1 MDVADQRGQHEAAPS
16 MHRASASNT
25 SFTRWRTSAVHYQ
38 GMRREDACGRDNVRR
53 ERIRTGTTVRCAEHA
68 SFFRAPGVNTEAGA
82 YSAHVHVAIC
92 SATVFRKIQDIPG
105 NPKPAGTEL
114 RSGYSCTGRERKL
127 LFSYSSRGGTVIG
140 HRALIRHCYSWVSLG
155 SPYYSNYPCFLT
167 VQLLFSHSHV
177 S

>member
-1 MDVADQRGQHEAAPS
+1 MLAEGTTSGGKELEPVRRCGAPS
-16 MHRASASNT
+16 TRH
-25 SFTRWRTSAVHYQ
+25 SF
-38 GMRREDACGRDNVRR
+38 VRR
-53 ERIRTGTTVRCAEHA
+53 ELIRKQGHIVLMYMLR
-68 SFFRAPGVNTEAGA
+68 FVPQQ
-82 YSAHVHVAIC
+82 C
-92 SATVFRKIQDIPG
+92 SARSKIFRVTP
-105 NPKPAGTEL
+105 NPRVQKRVQL
-114 RSGYSCTGRERKL
+114 YRGRERKL